1 MIRKKRKSIHKITA
15 RAYACAAAFFASIF
29 AVTLPISG
37 QFTPQKKQSA
47 PNTAAAETAS
57 QSQRISP
64 AETLCLPNTYE
75 QYLTLENP
83 SSVAVSEN
91 YTAIADGL
99 TIYVYN
105 RITNRYT
112 QYDHATE
119 SDLNITQIHFD
130 EQENL
135 YFSTQTAKLFKLFI
149 PTLTA
154 EKTGINS
161 CTTFELVN
169 GTIYYTVVGNKVISI
184 FSKPL
189 TQLNDNNELL
199 QIAFRDTNYVPPLA
213 YNGENLYYVADGKT
227 LFYIDKPAHEDKTAN
242 VEWKPSPPLSNGT
255 ATVISVAFS
264 QDYLYYTDTDKN
276 LYSYQYTASDLTV
289 KPQLLSNNCTSV
301 SVSPSGEIYT
311 VGNQKIRR
319 IDPETREFTSFEISA
334 SSDSDGRLYS
344 AVDAVLSGD
353 TLFTLDQGAPAQNI
367 GARVLC
373 TPAYKFGA
381 NETSENGKTATFK
394 IEETNAKYLAATG
407 ETILIAT
414 ASETSSSAAAQPGV
428 LALYDTAGTR
438 IKTFESRDGEPFTGV
453 ANIYDTYYA
462 ASKNHLYKL
471 EKNPDTKAYEITS
484 HKTQRANKLLAAD
497 VYGSIYLAQAHNVYA
512 FTESEL
518 TVAFAEESPIN
529 QPTEEAIAVLP
540 EATGGAEQST
550 KLLVD
555 FHRNVYALHGGALV
569 RCAKTAEETTIYP
582 LKNKKFVYAQTEE
595 TPVTC
600 AAFGVETEAT
610 YILYNGNFI
619 AATYD
624 LPLPTV
630 NTIASE
636 TAAEKLF
643 AEEAADFTVA
653 ECAAKTLLVRFDVAG
668 LKGAETFPYVSY
680 ARIAEKTPAI
690 SMGETERYYI
700 LAVYDK
706 ENNDYYTALAEKIS
720 CNIISADEFLTDPPE
735 EYAGGKIGYTTNSL
749 PLYKYPYLTDLITV
763 CPLPRGAEVRVL
775 KTVERL
781 DWKYYQVQYT
791 GKTGET
797 KTGFLPAAYVADT
810 NGKVPEAE
818 QTALGGENNNRDL
831 VWRLVYIILGTL
843 VICILTDYL
852 ILRRS
857 DK

>member
-1 MIRKKRKSIHKITA
+1 MIRKKRKSINKITA
-15 RAYACAAAFFASIF
+15 RACACAAAFFASIF
-29 AVTLPISG
+29 AIASPIFG
-37 QFTPQKKQSA
+37 QFSPKQKQSA
-47 PNTAAAETAS
+47 HAQATKITKTTPT
-57 QSQRISP
+57 P
-64 AETLCLPNTYE
+64 DETLCLPNAYE

-105 RITNRYT
+105 RATNRYT
-112 QYDHATE
+112 QYDHAVS
-119 SDLNITQIHFD
+119 SDLKITHIDFD
-130 EQENL
+130 EAERL
-135 YFSTQTAKLFKLFI
+135 YFLTQTAKLYLLSQNFETA
-149 PTLTA
+149 TLTPVNC
-154 EKTGINS
+154 NS
-161 CTTFELVN
+161 FEIAN
-169 GTIYYTVVGNKVISI
+169 GTLYYSIAVAGAVSLFSQPIS
-184 FSKPL
+184 SL
-189 TQLNDNNELL
+189 SAEGTALL
-199 QIAFRDTNYVPPLA
+199 QNPIEDNHIPALA
-213 YNGENLYYVADGKT
+213 YNGED
-227 LFYIDKPAHEDKTAN
+227 
-242 VEWKPSPPLSNGT
+242 
-255 ATVISVAFS
+255 
-264 QDYLYYTDTDKN
+264 LYYTYKGEFLYSLGGNQKPSLTGSAATVLSMSFAQDYCYFTDTNFN
-276 LYSYQYTASDLTV
+276 LYSYRYTDDSAR
-289 KPQLLSNNCTSV
+289 PEQLGKNNAFSFVC
-301 SVSPSGEIYT
+301 VSPGGYIYA
-311 VGNQKIRR
+311 VGNQKIRE
-319 IDPETREFTSFEISA
+319 INPETREFTSFEISA

-344 AVDAVLSGD
+344 AVDTVLSGD
-353 TLFTLDQGAPAQNI
+353 TLYTLDQGAPAQNI
-367 GARVLC
+367 SARVLC
-373 TPAYKFGA
+373 TPAYKFGS

-394 IEETNAKYLAATG
+394 IEETGAKYIAANG

-414 ASETSSSAAAQPGV
+414 APETNSPSAAAQPGV

-438 IKTFESRDGEPFTGV
+438 IKTFESQDSEPFAGV

-462 ASKNHLYKL
+462 VSKNYLYKL
-471 EKNPDTKAYEITS
+471 EKNPETQQYEMIS

-518 TVAFAEESPIN
+518 TAAFADESPVN
-529 QPTEEAIAVLP
+529 RPAEDAIAILP
-540 EATGGAEQST
+540 ESAGGAETST

-555 FHRNVYALHGGALV
+555 FHRNVYALHGGALTL
-569 RCAKTAEETTIYP
+569 CAKTAEEATTYL
-582 LKNKKFVYAQTEE
+582 LKNKNFVYAQTEA
-595 TPVTC
+595 TPVTG

-630 NTIASE
+630 NTIAAE

-668 LKGAETFPYVSY
+668 LKGAATFPYISY

-720 CNIISADEFLTDPPE
+720 CNIIPSDEFLTDPPE
-735 EYAGGKIGYTTNSL
+735 EYAGDKIGYVTNSL

-763 CPLPRGAEVRVL
+763 CPLPRGAEVKVL

-791 GKTGET
+791 GETGET
-797 KTGFLPAAYVADT
+797 KTGFLPAAYVAET

-818 QTALGGENNNRDL
+818 QTTLGGENNNRDL

-852 ILRRS
+852 ILRRN

>member
-1 MIRKKRKSIHKITA
+1 MIRKKRKSINKITA
-15 RAYACAAAFFASIF
+15 RACACAAAFFASIF
-29 AVTLPISG
+29 AIASPIFG
-37 QFTPQKKQSA
+37 QFSPKQKQSA
-47 PNTAAAETAS
+47 HAQATKITKTTPT
-57 QSQRISP
+57 P
-64 AETLCLPNTYE
+64 AETLCLPNAYE

-105 RITNRYT
+105 RATNRYT

-169 GTIYYTVVGNKVISI
+169 DAIYYTVVGNKVISI

-289 KPQLLSNNCTSV
+289 KPQLLSDNCTSV
-301 SVSPSGEIYT
+301 SVSPSGYIYA
-311 VGNQKIRR
+311 VGDQKIRE
-319 IDPETREFTSFEISA
+319 INPETREFTSFEISA

-344 AVDAVLSGD
+344 AVDTVLSGD
-353 TLFTLDQGAPAQNI
+353 ALYTLDQGAPAQNI
-367 GARVLC
+367 SARVLC

-394 IEETNAKYLAATG
+394 IEETGAKYIAASG

-414 ASETSSSAAAQPGV
+414 APETNSSPAAAQPGV
-428 LALYDTAGTR
+428 LALYDSAGTR
-438 IKTFESRDGEPFTGV
+438 IKTFESLDSEPFAGV

-462 ASKNHLYKL
+462 VSKNYLYKL
-471 EKNPDTKAYEITS
+471 EKNPETQQYEMIS

-518 TVAFAEESPIN
+518 TAAFADESPVN
-529 QPTEEAIAVLP
+529 RPAEDAIAILP
-540 EATGGAEQST
+540 ESAGSAETST

-555 FHRNVYALHGGALV
+555 FHRNVYALHGGALTL
-569 RCAKTAEETTIYP
+569 CAKTAEEAKTYL
-582 LKNKKFVYAQTEE
+582 LKNKNFVYAQTEA
-595 TPVTC
+595 TPVTG

-630 NTIASE
+630 NTIAAE

-653 ECAAKTLLVRFDVAG
+653 ECAAKTLLVRFDVAK
-668 LKGAETFPYVSY
+668 LKGAATFPYISY

-720 CNIISADEFLTDPPE
+720 CNIIPADEFLTDPPE
-735 EYAGGKIGYTTNSL
+735 EYAGDKIGYVTNSL

-763 CPLPRGAEVRVL
+763 CTLPRGAEVKVL

-791 GKTGET
+791 GETGET
-797 KTGFLPAAYVADT
+797 KTGFLPAAYVAET

-818 QTALGGENNNRDL
+818 QTTLGGENNNRDL

-852 ILRRS
+852 ILRRT

>member
-47 PNTAAAETAS
+47 PNTAAAESAS
-57 QSQRISP
+57 QSPRISP
-64 AETLCLPNTYE
+64 AETLRLPNTYE

-112 QYDHATE
+112 QYDHAAS
-119 SDLNITQIHFD
+119 SDLKITHIDFD
-130 EQENL
+130 EAERL
-135 YFSTQTAKLFKLFI
+135 YFLTQTAKLYLLSANFSAA
-149 PTLTA
+149 TLTPVNCNSFEIA
-154 EKTGINS
+154 NETLYYSIAVAGAVSLFSQPISTLSATGIA
-161 CTTFELVN
+161 LLPHP
-169 GTIYYTVVGNKVISI
+169 ID
-184 FSKPL
+184 
-189 TQLNDNNELL
+189 DNH
-199 QIAFRDTNYVPPLA
+199 IPALA
-213 YNGENLYYVADGKT
+213 YNGESVYYTYKGEFLYSLSGEQ
-227 LFYIDKPAHEDKTAN
+227 KP
-242 VEWKPSPPLSNGT
+242 KPSLTGSA
-255 ATVISVAFS
+255 ATVLSMSFA
-264 QDYLYYTDTDKN
+264 QDYCFFTDTNFN
-276 LYSYQYTASDLTV
+276 LYSYRYTDDSARPEQLGKSNSFASV
-289 KPQLLSNNCTSV
+289 CT
-301 SVSPSGEIYT
+301 SPSGDIYT

-334 SSDSDGRLYS
+334 SSDSDGRLYR
-344 AVDAVLSGD
+344 AVDTVLSGD

-414 ASETSSSAAAQPGV
+414 APETSSSAAAQPGV

-462 ASKNHLYKL
+462 ASKNHLYRL

-518 TVAFAEESPIN
+518 TAAFAEESPIN
-529 QPTEEAIAVLP
+529 QPTEESIAVLP
-540 EATGGAEQST
+540 EATGGTEQST

-595 TPVTC
+595 TPVTG

-668 LKGAETFPYVSY
+668 LKGSETFPYVSY

-791 GKTGET
+791 GETGET

-852 ILRRS
+852 ILRRN